1 MSESLQHQQLVK
13 QIIDEAINIVGIKNK
28 SLIESD
34 AVDGFSLPPLTSE
47 GFRPDVYYCYENM
60 LIIGEAKTS
69 SDIEQLH
76 SREQYKSYIRKCS
89 LYPGEAIL
97 IVAVPW
103 TDHATM
109 HNILIK
115 IRKKHPGQYSIK
127 ILDGIGGAI

>member
-13 QIIDEAINIVGIKNK
+13 QIIDEAISIVGIKNR
-28 SLIESD
+28 SLIASD

-69 SDIEQLH
+69 SDIERLH

-115 IRKKHPGQYSIK
+115 IIKKHPGQYSIK